1 MIISEEQVV
10 KNIIQIRNNK
20 GFTKRQVA
28 DVLNINEAS
37 YGRIE
42 SGKIALSYQ
51 HLAQI
56 ASVFNMDVVDIIV
69 YPNNYVLSE
78 VGKQSEPVEAV
89 LQIKLQHDKR
99 DQVLSLVFGENN
111 LEILNK

>member
-1 MIISEEQVV
+1 MEATEKNVV

-20 GFTKRQVA
+20 GLTKREVA
-28 DVLNINEAS
+28 EKIGINEAS

-42 SGKIALSYQ
+42 SGQIALSYN
-51 HLAQI
+51 HLASI
-56 ASVFNMDVVDIIV
+56 ASCLGMEVIDVIT
-69 YPNNYVLSE
+69 YPKQYVLSE
-78 VGKQSEPVEAV
+78 SDKKSEPVEAI